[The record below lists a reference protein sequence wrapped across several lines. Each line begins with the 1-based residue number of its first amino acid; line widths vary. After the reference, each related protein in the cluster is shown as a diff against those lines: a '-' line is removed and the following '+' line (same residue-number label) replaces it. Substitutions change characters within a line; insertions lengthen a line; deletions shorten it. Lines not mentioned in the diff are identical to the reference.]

1 MTNGLTLTKTAAPPS
16 MLGYLGDIKDVLAA
30 KFPFSLRQQR
40 FKASD
45 YAYGFEI
52 ASVDSEDALGEAMLL
67 NHYCYT
73 TSTAE
78 DSAHYYQLRAAPDFI
93 TSSMFLI
100 PHACQAGW
108 IAHYTVQNKSLAF
121 PDFYLNLIE
130 TVKQPLGFV
139 ALVEFED
146 VKSIAIAKPP
156 INGQAVFEHTDYYYP
171 FPATLDHR
179 IPAVVI
185 GVLTDYANPAFQ
197 TVNQQLESVLYRNPM
212 DNREFPLTHHAHVL
226 TLDAL
231 PSSLL
236 EVNPDMAKEVR
247 HLVIG
252 ESNIRSLYAEIFP
265 IHSINNLFSG
275 R

>member
-1 MTNGLTLTKTAAPPS
+1 MKNGLTLIKTAAPPS

-52 ASVDSEDALGEAMLL
+52 ASIDYENALGEAMLL
-67 NHYCYT
+67 NNYCYT

-78 DSAHYYQLRAAPDFI
+78 GTAHYYQLRTAQDFI
-93 TSSMFLI
+93 TSSMFII
-100 PHACQAGW
+100 PRTCQAGW
-108 IAHYTVQNKSLAF
+108 IAHYPVQNKSLSF
-121 PDFYLNLIE
+121 PDFYLKLIE
-130 TVKQPLGFV
+130 KIKAPLGFV

-146 VKSIAIAKPP
+146 LKSIAIAKPP

-171 FPATLDHR
+171 FPATMDHG

-197 TVNQQLESVLYRNPM
+197 TVNQQLESVLYNNPM
-212 DNREFPLTHHAHVL
+212 DNRAFPLTHHAHVL
-226 TLDAL
+226 TLEAL

-236 EVNPDMAKEVR
+236 EVNPAMAKEVR

-265 IHSINNLFSG
+265 IHSITNLFPG